1 MKNKLIYLIIL
12 LSISLV
18 NAFPLQILPNG
29 TLVESN
35 YDAGTSVD
43 IILFNNSLYIIEAEP
58 TEINYYNKTYLNNTY
73 INYTYLNETYVNTT
87 CFNCTN
93 YYNVTNYYNDTN
105 SSLYNNSYLD
115 NNFITNSIF
124 NTFKSSLNYA
134 TKDELT
140 NSINSINNT
149 NYITSLEEHTHTWTG
164 IIIFLIF
171 LIQSGTIIYIIY
183 KVREE

>member
-1 MKNKLIYLIIL
+1 MNRLLKTINKHNGNLCFIGVTDHYDTVFECNRFDRTLVSQQSSQLIYGLCHK
-12 LSISLV
+12 SNDEYLV
-18 NAFPLQILPNG
+18 SFGNNWLGLYQNG
-29 TLVESN
+29 V
-35 YDAGTSVD
+35 
-43 IILFNNSLYIIEAEP
+43 
-58 TEINYYNKTYLNNTY
+58 
-73 INYTYLNETYVNTT
+73 LNETYVNTT

-105 SSLYNNSYLD
+105 LSLYNNSYLD

-149 NYITSLEEHTHTWTG
+149 NYITNLEEHTHTWTG